1 MQQVYE
7 LIAYVRRANEN
18 TGNLISVVQLL
29 MNENIYLFIIGQ
41 GFINEALKRDL
52 RELNVALTAV
62 ILIIVKTIPDVM
74 KLLLYRWFAT
84 NLQGHR

>member
-1 MQQVYE
+1 
-7 LIAYVRRANEN
+7 
-18 TGNLISVVQLL
+18 

-74 KLLLYRWFAT
+74 KLLLYCKQIAGVVDAMVAALVFR
-84 NLQGHR
+84 